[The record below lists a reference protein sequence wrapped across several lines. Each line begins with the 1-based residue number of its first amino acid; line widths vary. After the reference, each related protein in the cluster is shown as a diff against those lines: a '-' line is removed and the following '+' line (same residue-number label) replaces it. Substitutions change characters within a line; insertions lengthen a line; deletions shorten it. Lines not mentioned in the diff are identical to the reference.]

1 MNLKS
6 TVFGILVS
14 ALCAGHSVSAQEE
27 TRIGALL
34 AYGTEI
40 ENLGIGAN
48 AEFPVMEKM
57 TISPSLIYYLPKDEM
72 GIKINWFEVNGNVN
86 YYFVDE
92 DNIDVYGIAGLNYSS
107 VKVKYDG
114 ADLGFGGNFSG
125 SDGRFGLNLGGGAN
139 FDIGGGITPFAEL
152 KYVVIDGGQLVIGGG
167 VKFNL

>member
-6 TVFGILVS
+6 TVFGILVL

-86 YYFVDE
+86 YYFVDQ
-92 DNIDVYGIAGLNYSS
+92 DGLGVYGLGGLNYSS
-107 VKVKYDG
+107 VKVS
-114 ADLGFGGNFSG
+114 AGGYSI
-125 SDGRFGLNLGGGAN
+125 SDGQVGLNLGAGAN
-139 FDIGGGITPFAEL
+139 FDIGSSVLPFAEL
-152 KYVVIDGGQLVIGGG
+152 KYVIMNGGQLVLAAG
-167 VKFNL
+167 VKFSL

>member
-1 MNLKS
+1 ML
-6 TVFGILVS
+6 
-14 ALCAGHSVSAQEE
+14 ALSLGHSVHAQEE
-27 TRIGALL
+27 TRIGAFL

-86 YYFVDE
+86 YYFVDQ
-92 DNIDVYGIAGLNYSS
+92 DNIGVYGIAGLNYSS
-107 VKVKYDG
+107 VKVNYDG
-114 ADLGFGGNFSG
+114 EDFGFGGDFSG

-139 FDIGGGITPFAEL
+139 FDIGGSITPFAEL
-152 KYVVIDGGQLVIGGG
+152 KYVIIDGGQLVIGGG